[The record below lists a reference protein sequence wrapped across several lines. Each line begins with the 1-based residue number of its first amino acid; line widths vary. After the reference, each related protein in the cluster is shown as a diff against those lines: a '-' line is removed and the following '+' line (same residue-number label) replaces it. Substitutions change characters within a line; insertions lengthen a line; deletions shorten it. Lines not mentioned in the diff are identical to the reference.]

1 MTSAGAFWR
10 LFSLRMR
17 DFLRR
22 KRDFR
27 RGTIVPCLASTRLVQ
42 FIKTVN
48 GWVFLIEPLG
58 HKYMEEVS
66 SDDIKLAMVN
76 VSSKSCSVYR
86 SVQMLYKCIFILQS
100 KAKSSILAPVKFF
113 LPKEESHRRNERHLQ
128 TNRLTNFSPPSRGFL
143 YVFVMIGLYAGLRRE
158 EILALK

>member
-1 MTSAGAFWR
+1 MQ
-10 LFSLRMR
+10 
-17 DFLRR
+17 R

-27 RGTIVPCLASTRLVQ
+27 RGTLVPCLAPTRLVQ

-86 SVQMLYKCIFILQS
+86 SVQMLYKCIFYSAVES
-100 KAKSSILAPVKFF
+100 KIIDSCPCEVLSSKGGKPQKEREALTDEQVDKLLAAIKG
-113 LPKEESHRRNERHLQ
+113 LS
-128 TNRLTNFSPPSRGFL
+128 L